1 MSRVVSALGRHASAV
16 LLLVSVAGIQ
26 LFSQTQS
33 LGDVARQQQEARK
46 QREKNGETAKVW
58 TNDDLTPGSAAP
70 TSAAADAPTAS
81 GEGQGAQPKV
91 RNNTTANSQPVTA
104 ENKDSVSARAPATS
118 VFDRPKH
125 SKPDVIVVPAGT
137 ELKVDLDEHKTIVP
151 VRVGFATPI
160 PALSQVTVQVTPSY
174 FGVPNFSGV
183 APYSGADVDYVEYA
197 TVTAVTVA
205 GKTYQV
211 QADSLPLSRG
221 GTNSEVTF
229 TLGQPLK
236 VLR

>member
-1 MSRVVSALGRHASAV
+1 MSRVVSASGRNALAV
-16 LLLVSVAGIQ
+16 LLLVSFAGTQ

-33 LGDVARQQQEARK
+33 LGDVARQQQETRK

-70 TSAAADAPTAS
+70 TSEAAGAPTAS
-81 GEGQGAQPKV
+81 AEGQGAPSKV
-91 RNNTTANSQPVTA
+91 RNNTTANSQPASA
-104 ENKDSVSARAPATS
+104 ENKGGVSARAPATS

-174 FGVPNFSGV
+174 FGG
-183 APYSGADVDYVEYA
+183 APYDGAYVDYVEYA

-205 GKTYQV
+205 GETYQV
-211 QADSLPLSRG
+211 QTNSLPLMRG

>member
-1 MSRVVSALGRHASAV
+1 MSRVVSASGRNALAV
-16 LLLVSVAGIQ
+16 LLLVSFAGTQ

-33 LGDVARQQQEARK
+33 LGDVARQQQETRK

-58 TNDDLTPGSAAP
+58 TNDDLTPESAEP
-70 TSAAADAPTAS
+70 TSAPAAAPAAPA
-81 GEGQGAQPKV
+81 GGQGAQYKV
-91 RNNTTANSQPVTA
+91 RSNITANSQPATA
-104 ENKDSVSARAPATS
+104 ENKGGVSARAPATS

-174 FGVPNFSGV
+174 FGG
-183 APYSGADVDYVEYA
+183 APYDGAYVDYVEYA

-205 GKTYQV
+205 GETYQV
-211 QADSLPLSRG
+211 QTNSLPLMRG